1 MYPIFNCEKKIIYH
15 RINGMEIE
23 MTDIVRGTK
32 APEPPPT
39 LAVTL
44 LKEFSVLESNQHNL
58 PERRGSH
65 LVLVPI
71 GGTNS
76 SMGGTTRVLSAS
88 TPSPMDLEHLRLI
101 TLR

>member
-1 MYPIFNCEKKIIYH
+1 VYSIFNLRKRISNH

-32 APEPPPT
+32 APEPPT

-65 LVLVPI
+65 H
-71 GGTNS
+71 
-76 SMGGTTRVLSAS
+76 R
-88 TPSPMDLEHLRLI
+88 ER
-101 TLR
+101 